1 MIFFICLL
9 QCPTVEQHFKK
20 LCKRFILLYICLFY
34 EVMFYRSMITKLME
48 QGAISVSILQYC
60 VFLIKLDKVP
70 CIGLLG

>member
-1 MIFFICLL
+1 
-9 QCPTVEQHFKK
+9 
-20 LCKRFILLYICLFY
+20 
-34 EVMFYRSMITKLME
+34 MITKLLE